1 MLLRV
6 SKLWVTRYT
15 EISLTPTQ
23 AVAQLMLIFLAAEL
37 TKSGTAKVVLNEK
50 KILLLRVRL
59 TVQAPKYAIAGA
71 AEKISLN

>member
-1 MLLRV
+1 
-6 SKLWVTRYT
+6 
-15 EISLTPTQ
+15 
-23 AVAQLMLIFLAAEL
+23 MLIFLAAEL

-59 TVQAPKYAIAGA
+59 TVQAAKYAIAGA